1 MSENVPGIDFERLTP
16 WFSEHVAPVKELTAK
31 VVGHGRSNI
40 TYRMEADG
48 QAWVLRRPP
57 LSHVLPTA
65 HDMKR
70 EFRVISALEGTA
82 VPVPHA
88 IALCEDKDVIG
99 APFYVMSFVEGF
111 VPTDPRV
118 VAEKFDEAARRRL
131 GEELVDTLVAFH
143 AIDPA
148 SVGLSDFGKP
158 EGYIARQVKRFT
170 GQLEQSTVRKVP
182 ELEELARRIA
192 RAVPTETDHTLV
204 HGDYRLDNCVV
215 SEDGHVAAV
224 LDWEMATL
232 GDPLADVGSQYMY
245 WPQPGGAGAI
255 AGGRRDERA
264 GAEPAGL
271 PDAERGAGAVRGEE
285 RAGREP
291 AGLLRGAGVLP
302 AGGDP
307 RGDPRAVPGGRHGGR
322 GVRDDGGAG
331 AGADAA
337 GAGGDGALV
346 DRGAAGV
353 IAGFARVPRCGG
365 RASGRGT
372 SHTR

>member
-1 MSENVPGIDFERLTP
+1 MSEKVPGLEFETLTP
-16 WFSEHVAPVKELTAK
+16 WFSEHVAPVKELAAK

-131 GEELVDTLVAFH
+131 GEELIDTLVAFH
-143 AIDPA
+143 AVDPA
-148 SVGLSDFGKP
+148 SVGLADFGKP
-158 EGYIARQVKRFT
+158 EGYIARQVRRFT

-182 ELEELARRIA
+182 ELEELGRRIA
-192 RAVPTETDHTLV
+192 RAVPQEADHTLV

-215 SEDGHVAAV
+215 SEDGHIAAV

-245 WPQPGGAGAI
+245 WPEPGGAGAM
-255 AGGRRDERA
+255 
-264 GAEPAGL
+264 
-271 PDAERGAGAVRGEE
+271 
-285 RAGREP
+285 
-291 AGLLRGAGVLP
+291 P
-302 AGGDP
+302 AGGVSSGPVLSLPGFPTRSEALARYAEKSGRDVSQLDFYAALAFF
-307 RGDPRAVPGGRHGGR
+307 RLAVILEGIHARYLEGGT
-322 GVRDDGGAG
+322 VGAG
-331 AGADAA
+331 FETMAA
-337 GAGGDGALV
+337 QVLVLTRQGLAVTEQSSIAAL
-346 DRGAAGV
+346 RG
-353 IAGFARVPRCGG
+353 
-365 RASGRGT
+365 
-372 SHTR
+372 